1 MLFLIWWEI
10 SGLLTRLYN
19 QHSLLFIFTMLH
31 ELVFI
36 FLMLCKSCGPSA
48 VWISQ
53 NVSRIELHS
62 LLGSTLAHR
71 ALRRWN
77 QEVLFIVHYLWELV
91 EVRAWLSQVDTMF
104 DRGLFKVADLVVCF
118 WVGTALA
125 NSKHLS
131 CLLLISSYAFFRRK
145 LRER

>member
-1 MLFLIWWEI
+1 MLFFVWWEI
-10 SGLLTRLYN
+10 GGLLTRLYN
-19 QHSLLFIFTMLH
+19 QHSLLFIVTMLH

-36 FLMLCKSCGPSA
+36 FLMLCKSCDPSS
-48 VWISQ
+48 VWVSQ

-62 LLGSTLAHR
+62 LLGPTLTHR
-71 ALRRWN
+71 ALRWRY

-104 DRGLFKVADLVVCF
+104 DRGLFKVADLVVNF
-118 WVGTALA
+118 WVGATLTYG
-125 NSKHLS
+125 KHLS
-131 CLLLISSYAFFRRK
+131 CPLLISSYSFLRRK